1 MTPEPLPQSALEQA
15 VIANLHQQKQQQQKK
30 TNKSSGFYV
39 KLWNKIVNDETK
51 TWIFNK
57 CCKYPNPSILLKDL
71 HNANG
76 TENEKIKKDVNNE
89 NILGK
94 MNFQF

>member
-51 TWIFNK
+51 T
-57 CCKYPNPSILLKDL
+57 
-71 HNANG
+71 
-76 TENEKIKKDVNNE
+76 
-89 NILGK
+89 
-94 MNFQF
+94 